1 MQFSG
6 RVHTGSTRKNIGAA
20 VVLCCLALALPVRAA
35 SAAPKAPA
43 LQGPWLGTLKVPPA
57 TELRIVFNIVANPD
71 GSLAGTLDSLDQ
83 GTTDI
88 AISRIN
94 LDKKQVVVEVSLIG
108 GRYEGTLN
116 EDDSSIE
123 GKWTQGGIAL
133 DLVMKRVQEAPKP
146 QRPQE
151 PKKPYPYLDEEVS
164 YPNTRDGLKLAGTLT
179 MPRTGGPF
187 PAVILITGSGSQD
200 RNETVFGHRPFLV
213 LADFLTRRGI
223 AVLRVDDRGV
233 GGSTG
238 DASQATSE
246 DFARDV
252 LAGIDYLKTRR
263 EIDPKRLGLIGHSE
277 GANIAPMAAT
287 QSSDVSFIVLL
298 AGTGVTGDLIIE
310 KQIVSL
316 LQSQGA
322 DQTLIDTSL
331 QSQRRVVEVI
341 KHETDPNLAREKIR
355 QIVTEAVS
363 RLDEKQKQAIQYKED
378 YVEGQVQRAT
388 SKWLRFFVTYDP
400 KTTLRKVKCPVLAL
414 NGALDVQVPPRDNLP
429 AIEQALREGG
439 NTNFTVKELPG
450 LNHLFQT
457 ARTGNFDE
465 YAKIEETMSPLA
477 LETVAGWLETQVL
490 KKK

>member
-1 MQFSG
+1 
-6 RVHTGSTRKNIGAA
+6 
-20 VVLCCLALALPVRAA
+20 
-35 SAAPKAPA
+35 
-43 LQGPWLGTLKVPPA
+43 VPPA
-57 TELRIVFNIVANPD
+57 TELRLVFNFTAKPD
-71 GSLAGTLDSLDQ
+71 GSLAGTLDSPDQ
-83 GTTDI
+83 GATGI
-88 AISRIN
+88 ALGRVN
-94 LDKKQVVVEVSLIG
+94 LEEERFVAEVSVIG
-108 GRYEGTLN
+108 GRYEGTLS
-116 EDDSSIE
+116 EDGSTLT
-123 GKWTQGGIAL
+123 GKWMQSGVAL

-151 PKKPYPYLDEEVS
+151 PKRPYPYIDEEVS
-164 YPNTRDGLKLAGTLT
+164 YPNAKDGLKLAGTLT
-179 MPRTGGPF
+179 MPRTGAPF
-187 PAVILITGSGSQD
+187 PAVILITGSGPQD
-200 RNETVFGHRPFLV
+200 RDETVFGHRPFLV
-213 LADFLTRRGI
+213 LADFLTRRGL

-252 LAGIDYLKTRR
+252 LAGIAYLKTRT

-277 GANIAPMAAT
+277 GANVAPMVAV
-287 QSSDVSFIVLL
+287 QSRDVSFLVLL

-316 LQSQGA
+316 LKSQGA

-331 QSQRRVVEVI
+331 QSQRRVVDVI
-341 KHETDPNLAREKIR
+341 KREADPNLAREKIR
-355 QIVTEAVS
+355 QIITEAVS
-363 RLDEKQKQAIQYKED
+363 RLDEKQKQAIQFD
-378 YVEGQVQRAT
+378 DGYVEKQVQRTT

-400 KTTLRKVKCPVLAL
+400 KTALRQVKCPVLAL
-414 NGALDVQVPPRDNLP
+414 NGALDVQVPARDNLP

-439 NTNFTVKELPG
+439 HTNFTVKELPG

-465 YAKIEETMSPLA
+465 YARIEETMAPLA
-477 LETVAGWLETQVL
+477 LETIAGWIETQVL